1 MSVRQSVL
9 AGQGVFA
16 HVTPCR
22 ACVQLQRVRRPHH
35 SRHATSAS
43 LFCRT
48 SALPCC
54 SAATMQTG
62 SASKKAPR
70 ADHKQQAAEACM
82 TRRQMLQT
90 LATAALAVAL
100 PKTEALAAEDVQF
113 KTLSYP
119 TLAFEFQYPV
129 STESGRKLPV
139 IISRKPERYSSAA
152 PMTADARQRIVA
164 ELVDFPDG
172 ITISVSVGPPPPWL
186 NERKPDDWKPRDVA
200 NAVLIDRATARV
212 TTGQRKSLDQIEQ
225 VQQKQGEDGN
235 VYWTYD
241 HISQGSPSTFT
252 PTDRESF
259 RRGSSVTS
267 WRAGKDGKPYLYTL
281 NLACPEERWA
291 ELGKLYHKAADSFK
305 LTPPTKAY
313 VSPDTSP
320 WLFF

>member
-70 ADHKQQAAEACM
+70 ADHKQQAAGKRHLSTAKQLCPPHFPVFADVTFACVCAEACM

-100 PKTEALAAEDVQF
+100 PKTEALAAEDVQVSM
-113 KTLSYP
+113 LP
-119 TLAFEFQYPV
+119 QIIACLAASRVTNAYISPCLCLA
-129 STESGRKLPV
+129 SLHLLP
-139 IISRKPERYSSAA
+139 
-152 PMTADARQRIVA
+152 
-164 ELVDFPDG
+164 
-172 ITISVSVGPPPPWL
+172 
-186 NERKPDDWKPRDVA
+186 
-200 NAVLIDRATARV
+200 NAVQDTELPHPSIRIPVPCQHRIWQKATC
-212 TTGQRKSLDQIEQ
+212 
-225 VQQKQGEDGN
+225 
-235 VYWTYD
+235 Y
-241 HISQGSPSTFT
+241 HI
-252 PTDRESF
+252 
-259 RRGSSVTS
+259 
-267 WRAGKDGKPYLYTL
+267 K
-281 NLACPEERWA
+281 
-291 ELGKLYHKAADSFK
+291 KA
-305 LTPPTKAY
+305 
-313 VSPDTSP
+313 
-320 WLFF
+320 